1 MKLTSILST
10 NDYIPSPK
18 SKDTSDLWNTYELL
32 FILPPDTISRVE
44 NVKEYPTITKLIKIV
59 EKSNGAVERIESW
72 GKRLTYKIRGLTE
85 GDYVM
90 FIFKGHHKVMKK
102 IDKFCN
108 ETKEPEI
115 PYHMITRRK
124 RA

>member
-1 MKLTSILST
+1 MYNEQEKENKNIEKAIAIILD
-10 NDYIPSPK
+10 N
-18 SKDTSDLWNTYELL
+18 LWNTYELL

-44 NVKEYPTITKLIKIV
+44 NVKKYPTITKLIEIV

-90 FIFKGHHKVMKK
+90 FIFKSNHKVMKK
-102 IDKFCN
+102 IDKFCR

-115 PYHMITRRK
+115 LRHMITRK
-124 RA
+124 ERA

>member
-44 NVKEYPTITKLIKIV
+44 NVKEYPTITKLIEIV

-72 GKRLTYKIRGLTE
+72 GKRLTYKIRSLTE

-90 FIFKGHHKVMKK
+90 FIFKSNHKVMKK
-102 IDKFCN
+102 IDKFCS

>member
-1 MKLTSILST
+1 MKFTSILST

-18 SKDTSDLWNTYELL
+18 SKDRSDIWDTYELL

-44 NVKEYPTITKLIKIV
+44 NVKKYPTITKLIEIV

-90 FIFKGHHKVMKK
+90 FIFKGDHKIMKK
-102 IDKFCN
+102 IDKFCR
-108 ETKEPEI
+108 ETKEPKI
-115 PYHMITRRK
+115 PCHMITRRK
-124 RA
+124 KV

>member
-1 MKLTSILST
+1 MKLTSTLST
-10 NDYIPSPK
+10 NDYIPSPEPE
-18 SKDTSDLWNTYELL
+18 DCRDLWNIYELL

-44 NVKEYPTITKLIKIV
+44 NVKEYPTVTKLIEIV
-59 EKSNGAVERIESW
+59 EKNNGTVERIESW

-90 FIFKGHHKVMKK
+90 FIFKGDHKVMKK
-102 IDKFCN
+102 IDKFCC

-115 PYHMITRRK
+115 PCHMITRRK